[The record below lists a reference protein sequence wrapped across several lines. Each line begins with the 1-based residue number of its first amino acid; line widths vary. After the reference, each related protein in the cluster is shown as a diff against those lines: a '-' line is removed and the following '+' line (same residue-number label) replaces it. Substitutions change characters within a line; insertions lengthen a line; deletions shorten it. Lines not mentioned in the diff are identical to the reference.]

1 MKKVVTRFA
10 PSPTG
15 TLHIGGVRTA
25 LFNYVYAKQN
35 DGLFL
40 VRIEDTDR
48 ERSTKE
54 FEKNILDS
62 LNSIGLSPDLEP
74 INQSERNDIYTAAAQ
89 KLIDSN
95 QAYYCDCSVEELD
108 QMRAEQQSQ
117 GQKPQYDGRSRDKN
131 LSKAENTVLRLKTPL
146 EGEVVVNDYVRG
158 DIVFNNS
165 ELDDLIIL
173 RSDGSPTYHLCN
185 VVDDYE
191 QGVTTVIRGED
202 HISNT
207 PRQIHIQNALGYPE
221 LEYAHLPLV
230 LGSDKKRLSKRHAAT
245 SLGEYKELGY
255 LDSAILNTLARLGWS
270 RGENEVFYLDDLIK
284 EFSISEVQKAGAIFD
299 ITKLDFLNS
308 QHMANLDL
316 EEFIDHLRPF
326 LASKNID
333 IDNHPK
339 RDLLIDSMRSSA
351 NNLAGVALN
360 LVCYFHDVVEYNQK
374 AIDKFIGSSNQ
385 VLIDLKE
392 RLADASEW
400 NESNIDNILLKYRE
414 EKELSVPKVNQPLRI
429 ALTGSTNSPSLGM
442 TLSLFEKD
450 EAKFQFL
457 YESKTPLFKKIEMIA
472 KEIYRADEVIADT
485 KIRDQLKSFED
496 AGYGDFP
503 VCIAKTQYSFST
515 DPSLKGAPTGH
526 SLPIREIRLSSG
538 AEFIVVVCGAVM
550 TMPGL
555 PRVPAADSI
564 KLNKDGEIEGLF

>member
-40 VRIEDTDR
+40 IRIEDTDK

-62 LNSIGLSPDLEP
+62 LNSIGLSPDLDP
-74 INQSERNDIYTAAAQ
+74 INQSQRNDIYKAAAQ

-108 QMRAEQQSQ
+108 QMRAEQQAK
-117 GQKPQYDGRSRDKN
+117 GMKPQYDGRSRDKN
-131 LSKAENTVLRLKTPL
+131 LPKSEKTVLRLKTPL
-146 EGEVVVNDYVRG
+146 EGEVVVKDHVRG
-158 DIVFNNS
+158 DIIFNNS

-245 SLGEYKELGY
+245 SLQEYKELGY

-270 RGENEVFYLDDLIK
+270 RGEKEVFYLEDLIK
-284 EFSISEVQKAGAIFD
+284 EFNINEVQKAGAIFD

-316 EEFIDHLRPF
+316 EEFISHLEPF
-326 LASKNID
+326 LKSKQID
-333 IDNHPK
+333 FNSHPK
-339 RDLLIDSMRSSA
+339 KELLIDSMRSSA
-351 NNLAGVALN
+351 NNLEGIALN
-360 LVCYFHDVVEYNQK
+360 LVCYFHDVNEYNQK
-374 AIDKFIGSSNQ
+374 AIDKFIGSSNE
-385 VLIDLKE
+385 VLVNLKE
-392 RLADASEW
+392 KLINLDDW
-400 NESNIDNILLKYRE
+400 NEDSIDKLLVTYRE

-429 ALTGSTNSPSLGM
+429 ALTGSTQSPSLGM
-442 TLSLFEKD
+442 TLSLFEKE
-450 EAKFQFL
+450 EAISRIEKLIKF
-457 YESKTPLFKKIEMIA
+457 I
-472 KEIYRADEVIADT
+472 
-485 KIRDQLKSFED
+485 
-496 AGYGDFP
+496 
-503 VCIAKTQYSFST
+503 
-515 DPSLKGAPTGH
+515 
-526 SLPIREIRLSSG
+526 
-538 AEFIVVVCGAVM
+538 
-550 TMPGL
+550 
-555 PRVPAADSI
+555 
-564 KLNKDGEIEGLF
+564 

>member
-25 LFNYVYAKQN
+25 LFNYVYAKKY

-40 VRIEDTDR
+40 IRIEDTDK

-54 FEKNILDS
+54 FEQNILDS
-62 LNSIGLSPDLEP
+62 LNSIGLSPDLDP
-74 INQSERNDIYTAAAQ
+74 INQSQRNDVYIAAAQ

-108 QMRAEQQSQ
+108 QMRAEQQAK
-117 GQKPQYDGRSRDKN
+117 GMKPQYDGRSRDKH
-131 LSKAENTVLRLKTPL
+131 LPKSEKTVLRLKTPL
-146 EGEVVVNDYVRG
+146 EGEVVVKDHVRG
-158 DIVFNNS
+158 DIIFNNS

-245 SLGEYKELGY
+245 SLKEYKELGY

-270 RGENEVFYLDDLIK
+270 RGEKEVFYLEDLIK
-284 EFSISEVQKAGAIFD
+284 EFNIKEVQKAGAIFD

-308 QHMANLDL
+308 QHMANLGL
-316 EEFIDHLRPF
+316 EEFIDHLKPF
-326 LASKNID
+326 LESRD
-333 IDNHPK
+333 IDVNSHPK
-339 RDLLIDSMRSSA
+339 KEILIDAMRSSA
-351 NNLAGVALN
+351 HNLEGIALN
-360 LVCYFHDVVEYNQK
+360 LVCYFHDINEYNQK
-374 AIDKFIGSSNQ
+374 AVDKFIGSSNETL
-385 VLIDLKE
+385 VDLKE
-392 RLADASEW
+392 RLINLDDW
-400 NESNIDNILLKYRE
+400 NEDSIDKLLVTYRE
-414 EKELSVPKVNQPLRI
+414 EKQLSVPKVNQPLRI

-442 TLSLFEKD
+442 TLSLFEKE
-450 EAKFQFL
+450 EAI
-457 YESKTPLFKKIEMIA
+457 SRIEKLIN
-472 KEIYRADEVIADT
+472 VI
-485 KIRDQLKSFED
+485 
-496 AGYGDFP
+496 
-503 VCIAKTQYSFST
+503 
-515 DPSLKGAPTGH
+515 
-526 SLPIREIRLSSG
+526 
-538 AEFIVVVCGAVM
+538 
-550 TMPGL
+550 
-555 PRVPAADSI
+555 
-564 KLNKDGEIEGLF
+564 